1 MLRGAILN
9 NLRSRPSGI
18 PPGGRFA
25 LEQSVISNN
34 AMQGVSANLG
44 QFSNGPAPVPEM
56 DAIIQRL
63 GGLVEMMGDQLGRAA
78 LASNRIMSMPPEA
91 SGVTGH
97 SGGTAATERL
107 HDLLGR
113 LSTQCEAARF
123 IADHLDR
130 IA

>member
-1 MLRGAILN
+1 
-9 NLRSRPSGI
+9 
-18 PPGGRFA
+18 
-25 LEQSVISNN
+25 
-34 AMQGVSANLG
+34 MQAAVGSLG
-44 QFSNGPAPVPEM
+44 QFITEPVPEM

-63 GGLVEMMGDQLGRAA
+63 GCLVETMADQLGRAA
-78 LASNRIMSMPPEA
+78 TASNRIMSLPPEPN
-91 SGVTGH
+91 GVVGH